1 MKVLSLIPP
10 MTQLN
15 TPYPSTA
22 YLTGFLRSCNIDAV
36 QEDLA
41 LALVLSFFTE
51 KGLQE
56 VYEQAIMVAEE
67 ERSASV
73 NFFLDYFDA
82 YQSTISEVIAFLQGH
97 DSTLSHRINTR
108 NFLPEGPRFAS
119 LEVFDKQESDPLDW
133 ALGV

>member
-41 LALVLSFFTE
+41 LALVLSFFTK

-82 YQSTISEVIAFLQGH
+82 YQSTI
-97 DSTLSHRINTR
+97 
-108 NFLPEGPRFAS
+108 
-119 LEVFDKQESDPLDW
+119 
-133 ALGV
+133 